1 MLGFKES
8 SVIFPGEDE
17 KRIVIAILSFC
28 AGLSLVLATKISSI
42 EVKEYLPS
50 AVTLVAAFAGAWA
63 AYLLQ
68 RRKELAQRIE
78 ERVDAGNKA
87 IFALMRCHNRFISI
101 QRQAIDPFRDHP
113 ARFVAIR
120 PIIGEMVCGLN
131 LDYESLSFL
140 FKSKNPNMLNDLSAT
155 QAEVESTINLIN
167 QRSEI
172 HYNYVQPIADEAG
185 FQNGQDVTIN
195 QINAALGHRLSE
207 TMKDLTDQLIEF
219 VDLVVTDTE
228 NAIVELHELLK
239 SELKGHAIVK
249 MEKSNKSKQQEPSA
263 GTR

>member
-1 MLGFKES
+1 
-8 SVIFPGEDE
+8 VIFPGENE
-17 KRIVIAILSFC
+17 RRIVIAILSFC
-28 AGLSLVLATKISSI
+28 VGLSLGLVAKISD
-42 EVKEYLPS
+42 VQFKDYLPS
-50 AVTLVAAFAGAWA
+50 VVTLVAAFSGAWA

-68 RRKELAQRIE
+68 RRKELEQRVE

-101 QRQAIDPFRDHP
+101 QRQAIDPFRQHP

-120 PIIGEMVCGLN
+120 PIIGEMVCGLE

-140 FKSKNPNMLNDLSAT
+140 FKSKNPNMLNELSST

-172 HYNYVQPIADEAG
+172 HFNYVQPVADQAG
-185 FQNGQDVTIN
+185 FQNGQDVTLN

-219 VDLVVTDTE
+219 VDLIVSDTE
-228 NAIVELHELLK
+228 KVIAELHDLLK
-239 SELKGHAIVK
+239 SEFKGHAIVK
-249 MEKSNKSKQQEPSA
+249 MEKPNKSKQQGPAA